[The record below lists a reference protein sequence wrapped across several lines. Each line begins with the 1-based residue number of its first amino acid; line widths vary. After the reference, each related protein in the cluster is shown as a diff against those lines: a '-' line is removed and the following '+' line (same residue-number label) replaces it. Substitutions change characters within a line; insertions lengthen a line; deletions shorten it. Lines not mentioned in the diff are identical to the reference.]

1 MSASSILVIGGSGFI
16 GSHLVAKLG
25 GSGYRITLPTRRLAH
40 ASHLALLP
48 GVENIVETN
57 VHDDAAL
64 EKLIRNQDAVIN
76 LVGILH
82 GAEGGPDWGRAF
94 DKAHVQLPH
103 LLAEAALAAGVPR
116 MVHMSALGVSDDP
129 HAHLP
134 SRYLR
139 SKAAGEA
146 ALRSIQGLH
155 CTMLRPSVVFGADD
169 AFLNLFARLQ
179 RLLPVV
185 ALAGA
190 QARLAPI
197 WVEDVALAAIHLLD
211 APQAFGRAF
220 ELAGPE
226 IFTLQELVELAGLW
240 SGHSRPVL
248 ALPDFL
254 ARPMAGL
261 MEILPGEPL
270 MSRDNL
276 DSLKL
281 DNVPSGP
288 IDPLCGIEPR
298 SLREA
303 GPQMYGGSVMTRLSR
318 WRENAHR

>member
-1 MSASSILVIGGSGFI
+1 MTHSRILVVGGSGFI
-16 GSHLVAKLG
+16 GRHLVAKLAAQG
-25 GSGYRITLPTRRLAH
+25 RHVLVPTRRMDH
-40 ASHLALLP
+40 ARHLISLP
-48 GVENIVETN
+48 RVEVIEAD
-57 VHDDAAL
+57 VHDPAAARSL
-64 EKLIRNQDAVIN
+64 VQGRDAVIN

-94 DKAHVQLPH
+94 DRAHVQLPRS
-103 LLAEAALAAGVPR
+103 LAEAARAAGVSR
-116 MVHMSALGVSDDP
+116 MVHMSALGVTDDP
-129 HAHLP
+129 QVRLP

-146 ALRSIQGLH
+146 ALRAIEGLH
-155 CTMLRPSVVFGADD
+155 CTVLRPSVVFGADD

-179 RLLPVV
+179 RILPVV

-190 QARLAPI
+190 HARLAPI
-197 WVEDVALAAIHLLD
+197 WVEDVAQAALNLLD
-211 APQAFGRAF
+211 EPQAIGRAF

-240 SGHSRPVL
+240 TGHSRPVI
-248 ALPDFL
+248 ALPDLL

-288 IDPLCGIEPR
+288 IDPLCGIQPR

-303 GPQMYGGSVMTRLSR
+303 GPAMYGGSVMTRLSH
-318 WRENAHR
+318 WRESAHR

>member
-1 MSASSILVIGGSGFI
+1 MNHSRILVVGGSGFI
-16 GSHLVAKLG
+16 GRHLVAKLSAQG
-25 GSGYRITLPTRRLAH
+25 RHVLVPTRRLDH
-40 ASHLALLP
+40 AKHLISLPRVEVIEADIHAPGSALRLVQ
-48 GVENIVETN
+48 GM
-57 VHDDAAL
+57 
-64 EKLIRNQDAVIN
+64 DAVIN

-82 GAEGGPDWGRAF
+82 GAEGGPDWGRDF
-94 DKAHVQLPH
+94 DKAHVQLPR

-129 HAHLP
+129 QVRLP

-179 RLLPVV
+179 RSLPVV

-211 APQAFGRAF
+211 EPQAFGRAF

-248 ALPDFL
+248 ALPDLL

-288 IDPLCGIEPR
+288 IDPLCGIQPR

-303 GPQMYGGSVMTRLSR
+303 GPQMYGGSVMARMSR

>member
-1 MSASSILVIGGSGFI
+1 V
-16 GSHLVAKLG
+16 LG
-25 GSGYRITLPTRRLAH
+25 
-40 ASHLALLP
+40 
-48 GVENIVETN
+48 
-57 VHDDAAL
+57 
-64 EKLIRNQDAVIN
+64 
-76 LVGILH
+76 
-82 GAEGGPDWGRAF
+82 
-94 DKAHVQLPH
+94 
-103 LLAEAALAAGVPR
+103 EAAVAAGVKR
-116 MVHMSALGVSDDP
+116 MVHMSALGVSESP
-129 HAHLP
+129 ASPLP

-146 ALRSIQGLH
+146 ALRAIDGLQ
-155 CTMLRPSVVFGADD
+155 CTMLRPSVVYGADD
-169 AFLNLFARLQ
+169 AFINLFVRLQ

-197 WVEDVALAAIHLLD
+197 WVEDVTQAAIHLLD
-211 APQAFGRAF
+211 APQAIGRAF

-226 IFTLQELVELAGLW
+226 IFTLQELVELAGQW
-240 SGHSRPVL
+240 SGHRRPVI
-248 ALPDFL
+248 ALPDLL

-261 MEILPGEPL
+261 MEVLPGEPL

-288 IDPLCGIEPR
+288 IDALCGIVPR

-303 GPQMYGGSVMTRLSR
+303 GPSMYGGSVMTRLSR
-318 WRENAHR
+318 WREQAHR

>member
-1 MSASSILVIGGSGFI
+1 MTYSSILVIGGSGFI
-16 GSHLVAKLG
+16 GRHLVAKLAAEG
-25 GSGYRITLPTRRLAH
+25 RHVRVPTRRMERAK
-40 ASHLALLP
+40 HLIPLP
-48 GVENIVETN
+48 GVEVLEADI
-57 VHDDAAL
+57 HAPGIAAGL
-64 EKLIRNQDAVIN
+64 LQGMDAVVN

-82 GAEGGPDWGRAF
+82 GAEGGPQWGRAF
-94 DKAHVQLPH
+94 DRAHVQLPRQ
-103 LLAEAALAAGVPR
+103 LGEAAVAAGVRR
-116 MVHMSALGVSDDP
+116 MVHMSALGVSEHP
-129 HAHLP
+129 EHPLP

-146 ALRSIQGLH
+146 ALRAIDGLQ
-155 CTMLRPSVVFGADD
+155 CTMLRPSVVYGADD
-169 AFLNLFARLQ
+169 AFINLFARIQ
-179 RLLPVV
+179 RTLPVV

-197 WVEDVALAAIHLLD
+197 WVEDVTQAAIHLLD
-211 APQAFGRAF
+211 APQAIGRAF

-240 SGHSRPVL
+240 SGHPRPVI
-248 ALPDFL
+248 ALPDLL

-261 MEILPGEPL
+261 MEWMPGEPL

-288 IDPLCGIEPR
+288 IDALCGIVPR

-303 GPQMYGGSVMTRLSR
+303 GPSMYGGSVMSRLSR
-318 WRENAHR
+318 WREQAHR

>member
-1 MSASSILVIGGSGFI
+1 MNHSRILVVGGSGFI
-16 GSHLVAKLG
+16 GRHLVAKLAAQG
-25 GSGYRITLPTRRLAH
+25 RHVLVPTRRMDH
-40 ASHLALLP
+40 AKHLISLP
-48 GVENIVETN
+48 RVEVVEAD
-57 VHDDAAL
+57 VH
-64 EKLIRNQDAVIN
+64 EPGTVRKLVQGQDAVIN

-94 DKAHVQLPH
+94 DRAHVQLPRQ
-103 LLAEAALAAGVPR
+103 LAEAALAAGVRR
-116 MVHMSALGVSDDP
+116 MVHMSALGVTNDP
-129 HAHLP
+129 QMRLP

-146 ALRSIQGLH
+146 ALRSMSGLQ

-179 RLLPVV
+179 RILPVV

-197 WVEDVALAAIHLLD
+197 WVEDVAQAALHLLD
-211 APQAFGRAF
+211 EPRAVGRAF

-240 SGHSRPVL
+240 SGHSRPVI
-248 ALPDFL
+248 ALPELL
-254 ARPMAGL
+254 ARPMAAL
-261 MEILPGEPL
+261 MEMLPGEPL

-276 DSLKL
+276 DSLKR

-288 IDPLCGIEPR
+288 IDSLCGIQPR

-303 GPQMYGGSVMTRLSR
+303 GPAMYGGSVMTRLSR

>member
-1 MSASSILVIGGSGFI
+1 MTYSSILVVGGSGFI
-16 GSHLVAKLG
+16 GRHLVAKLAAEG
-25 GSGYRITLPTRRLAH
+25 RHVRVPTRRMERAKHLIPLPRVEVLEADIH
-40 ASHLALLP
+40 APGIAAGLLQ
-48 GVENIVETN
+48 GM
-57 VHDDAAL
+57 
-64 EKLIRNQDAVIN
+64 DAVVN

-82 GAEGGPDWGRAF
+82 GAEGGPQWGRAF
-94 DKAHVQLPH
+94 DRAHVQLPR
-103 LLAEAALAAGVPR
+103 LLGDAAMAAGVKR
-116 MVHMSALGVSDDP
+116 MVHMSALGVSEHP
-129 HAHLP
+129 EHPLP

-146 ALRSIQGLH
+146 VLRTINGLQ
-155 CTMLRPSVVFGADD
+155 CTMLRPSVVYGADD
-169 AFLNLFARLQ
+169 AFINLFARIQ
-179 RLLPVV
+179 RTLPVV

-197 WVEDVALAAIHLLD
+197 WVEDVTQAAIHLLD
-211 APQAFGRAF
+211 APQAIGRAF

-226 IFTLQELVELAGLW
+226 IFTLQELVELAGQW
-240 SGHSRPVL
+240 SGHPRPVI
-248 ALPDFL
+248 ALPDLL

-261 MEILPGEPL
+261 MEWMPGEPL

-288 IDPLCGIEPR
+288 IDALCGIVPR

-303 GPQMYGGSVMTRLSR
+303 GPSMYGGSVMTRLSR
-318 WRENAHR
+318 WREQAHR

>member
-1 MSASSILVIGGSGFI
+1 MTYSSILVVGGSGFI
-16 GSHLVAKLG
+16 GRHLVAKLAAEG
-25 GSGYRITLPTRRLAH
+25 RHVRVPTRRMERAKHLIPLPRVEVLEADIH
-40 ASHLALLP
+40 APGIAAGLLQ
-48 GVENIVETN
+48 GM
-57 VHDDAAL
+57 
-64 EKLIRNQDAVIN
+64 DAVVN

-82 GAEGGPDWGRAF
+82 GAEGGPQWGRAF
-94 DKAHVQLPH
+94 DRAHVQLPR
-103 LLAEAALAAGVPR
+103 LLGDAAMAAGVKR
-116 MVHMSALGVSDDP
+116 MVHMSALGVSEHP
-129 HAHLP
+129 EHPLP

-146 ALRSIQGLH
+146 ALRAINGLQ
-155 CTMLRPSVVFGADD
+155 CTMLRPSVVYGADD
-169 AFLNLFARLQ
+169 AFINLFARIQ
-179 RLLPVV
+179 RTLPVV

-197 WVEDVALAAIHLLD
+197 WVEDVTQAAIHLLD
-211 APQAFGRAF
+211 APQAIGRAF

-226 IFTLQELVELAGLW
+226 IFTLQELVELAGQW
-240 SGHSRPVL
+240 SGHPRPVI
-248 ALPDFL
+248 ALPDLL

-261 MEILPGEPL
+261 MECMPGEPL

-288 IDPLCGIEPR
+288 IDALCGIVQR

-303 GPQMYGGSVMTRLSR
+303 GPSMYGGSVMTRLSR
-318 WRENAHR
+318 WREQAHR

>member
-1 MSASSILVIGGSGFI
+1 MNPSHILVVGGSGFI
-16 GSHLVAKLG
+16 GRHLVAKLAAQG
-25 GSGYRITLPTRRLAH
+25 RHVLVPTRRREHARHLISLPRVEVIEADIHAPGIAH
-40 ASHLALLP
+40 SLLQ
-48 GVENIVETN
+48 GME
-57 VHDDAAL
+57 
-64 EKLIRNQDAVIN
+64 AVVN

-82 GAEGGPDWGRAF
+82 GAEGGPEWGRAF
-94 DKAHVQLPH
+94 DRAHVQLPR
-103 LLAEAALAAGVPR
+103 LIAEAALDAGVTR
-116 MVHMSALGVSDDP
+116 MVHMSAMGVTDAPQSR
-129 HAHLP
+129 LP

-146 ALRSIQGLH
+146 ALRSLDGLQ
-155 CTMLRPSVVFGADD
+155 CTILRPSVVFGADD

-179 RLLPVV
+179 RTLPVV

-190 QARLAPI
+190 QARLAPV
-197 WVEDVALAAIHLLD
+197 WVEDVAQAAIHLLD
-211 APQAFGRAF
+211 EPGAVGRAF

-240 SGHSRPVL
+240 SGHPRPVV
-248 ALPDFL
+248 ALPDLL
-254 ARPMAGL
+254 ARPLAGL

-288 IDPLCGIEPR
+288 IDPLCGIQPR

-303 GPQMYGGSVMTRLSR
+303 GPAMYGGSLMTRLSR
-318 WRENAHR
+318 WREQAHR

>member
-1 MSASSILVIGGSGFI
+1 MSYSSILVVGGSGFI
-16 GSHLVAKLG
+16 GRHLVAKLAAEG
-25 GSGYRITLPTRRLAH
+25 RHVRVPTRRMERAKHLISLPRVEVLEADIH
-40 ASHLALLP
+40 APDIAANLLQ
-48 GVENIVETN
+48 
-57 VHDDAAL
+57 DM
-64 EKLIRNQDAVIN
+64 DAVVN

-94 DKAHVQLPH
+94 DRAHVQLPR
-103 LLAEAALAAGVPR
+103 LLGEAAMAAGVKR
-116 MVHMSALGVSDDP
+116 MVHMSALGVSENP
-129 HAHLP
+129 LSPLP

-146 ALRSIQGLH
+146 ALRAINGLQ
-155 CTMLRPSVVFGADD
+155 CTMLRPSVVYGADD
-169 AFLNLFARLQ
+169 AFINLFARIQ
-179 RLLPVV
+179 RTLPVV

-197 WVEDVALAAIHLLD
+197 WVEDVTQAAIHLLD
-211 APQAFGRAF
+211 APQAIGRSF

-226 IFTLQELVELAGLW
+226 IFTLQELVELAGQW
-240 SGHSRPVL
+240 SGHPRPVI
-248 ALPDFL
+248 ALPDLL

-261 MEILPGEPL
+261 MEWMPGEPL

-288 IDPLCGIEPR
+288 IDALCGIVPR

-303 GPQMYGGSVMTRLSR
+303 GPSMYGGSVMTRLSR
-318 WRENAHR
+318 WREQAHR